1 MHWHIGS
8 ARGSGAGPPSAS
20 GGGSIVSD
28 ASLPDLDPIDTSSG
42 TAEAGPDVG
51 ADGQSDA
58 RPGLTPEQVRV
69 LGCLVE
75 KQLTTPQQY
84 PLTLSALVA
93 ACNQTSNRD
102 PVVFYDEPTVELAV
116 RTAKQA
122 GFARFVHPSH
132 GRSALRYQHLLDE
145 VYGLDERQLAV
156 LAVLLLR
163 GSQTIGEIRTRT
175 ERMTSFDN
183 LDEVAHEIDLLSRQA
198 GGLVASAPRRPG
210 QKEVRFVHLLGMGDP
225 FAMGDPAGRSGDRDG
240 SSGIG
245 TPSDDRIGWGPEQP
259 GPSLLEQVEALR
271 VDVATV
277 RARLD
282 EVRIALGLDGP
293 EG

>member
-1 MHWHIGS
+1 V
-8 ARGSGAGPPSAS
+8 RGSGAGPPSAS
-20 GGGSIVSD
+20 GGGFIVSD
-28 ASLPDLDPIDTSSG
+28 ASLPDLDPIDTDPIDTSAG
-42 TAEAGPDVG
+42 TAEAGPD
-51 ADGQSDA
+51 DGDDRSGA

-102 PVVFYDEPTVELAV
+102 PVVTFDEQKVELAV

-122 GFARFVHPSH
+122 GFARFVHPAH

-163 GSQTIGEIRTRT
+163 GPQTIGEIRTRT

-183 LDEVAHEIDLLSRQA
+183 LDEVTHEIDLLSRQA

-210 QKEVRFVHLLGMGDP
+210 QKEVRFVHLLGAGNP
-225 FAMGDPAGRSGDRDG
+225 FDIDDRVGRSGDPDG
-240 SSGIG
+240 GSGIG
-245 TPSDDRIGWGPEQP
+245 TRSADRLGWGSEQP
-259 GPSLLEQVEALR
+259 GASLLDQVEVLR
-271 VDVATV
+271 AEVATV